1 MQLLPTRPTKS
12 WLVTEYAE
20 GRPTKVY
27 ESVRHDAFVTKVI
40 AALHGEDV
48 ANVAQPAPVTEPVA
62 DEAPRAER
70 LKVAA

>member
-20 GRPTKVY
+20 DRSAKVY

-40 AALHGEDV
+40 AALHGEQF
-48 ANVAQPAPVTEPVA
+48 ARAAKPAAVTEPVA
-62 DEAPRAER
+62 VEAPRVER
-70 LKVAA
+70 LKAAA